1 MLIIYFFIFVNL
13 FSNCLFEKVGAYAY
27 ARCLSFFEAEC
38 PPILQGWII
47 HWPTI
52 YREIVYLNSFRHIS
66 GLTHPPAAHQRVGKS
81 ILKTVPLWVQHF
93 SDFSDW
99 ENYSSI
105 LRSCEM
111 RCRYRT
117 WRSTIQRDDINPAEE
132 VENGPIRKRTDR
144 SRHLPCRLAVRGSK
158 EFRAASRK
166 VRGWTRVATVF
177 ELEQQLRKDSRTQ
190 PLKCWGLHSNT
201 QYNLGGK
208 IDGRRTLWIIVKDN
222 PLWWSC

>member
-66 GLTHPPAAHQRVGKS
+66 GFTHPPAAHQRVGKS

-93 SDFSDW
+93 SIFQTGRITRAFFAAAKWGVDTGRDGRQSR
-99 ENYSSI
+99 E
-105 LRSCEM
+105 
-111 RCRYRT
+111 
-117 WRSTIQRDDINPAEE
+117 TIQRDDINPAEE

-144 SRHLPCRLAVRGSK
+144 SRHLLCRLAVRGSK

-190 PLKCWGLHSNT
+190 PLNH
-201 QYNLGGK
+201 
-208 IDGRRTLWIIVKDN
+208 
-222 PLWWSC
+222 